1 MNKEI
6 DKALQA
12 DWKDGQIKL
21 SETKSMPQE
30 LLAELADESMTAIY
44 VADYETDELLYL
56 NKAAKEVLHVKDAI
70 QTGQKCYECLMHR
83 DTPCPFCHKSMF
95 CEETFRENV
104 IRFPFN
110 GRQYKINSKI
120 ITWGVRRVHVHYIT
134 DVTKIMDQE
143 KELRTLTDK
152 IPTGIGI
159 FYVYVDERVE
169 QHYLNDGYYQML
181 GIPEEKRLEYAGF
194 AVLNAVHPDDLEN
207 LRNKIRESMEKNIQL
222 NIEIRVRKNGN
233 QYIWVKLCGDIVER
247 TAQKCIYYCVYTD
260 IDELKEKQAEIAD
273 LLKESRASEMRFKSI
288 MEHVPGAMII
298 FEVRNQML
306 WLRYISDSCKS
317 ISGYT
322 AEETYARSSADPLAD
337 AHHDS
342 REFFQQHE
350 WEDIQKGTRLSYKY
364 QIVCKDGTYKWVSLN
379 LSPVEEEGKILY
391 FGVLRD
397 LDVEEKTYIS
407 KESYYNQMITLM
419 ENLDDENLIAKGRY
433 NLNQNKCL
441 YYKKKSEHALILPEN
456 ITFEDARERMVDT
469 ASVEEQG
476 QLIHEM
482 LNRSG
487 LMKAYTEGNT
497 EGTIEY
503 KRNQKNG
510 GYLWSSMKY
519 NLCIDPDSNDVIF
532 FVYTYDITQRVL
544 ENNMLNVLGSTEYE
558 ILGSIDIKTRY
569 YETHGLG
576 ASFEIPKEHA
586 AFRENVYFAYYQAI
600 GKS

>member
-30 LLAELADESMTAIY
+30 LLAELADESMTAIC

-70 QTGQKCYECLMHR
+70 QTGQKCYEYLMHR

-260 IDELKEKQAEIAD
+260 IDELKEKQAKIAD

-337 AHHDS
+337 AS
-342 REFFQQHE
+342 MQYA
-350 WEDIQKGTRLSYKY
+350 G
-364 QIVCKDGTYKWVSLN
+364 
-379 LSPVEEEGKILY
+379 
-391 FGVLRD
+391 
-397 LDVEEKTYIS
+397 
-407 KESYYNQMITLM
+407 
-419 ENLDDENLIAKGRY
+419 
-433 NLNQNKCL
+433 
-441 YYKKKSEHALILPEN
+441 
-456 ITFEDARERMVDT
+456 
-469 ASVEEQG
+469 
-476 QLIHEM
+476 
-482 LNRSG
+482 SG
-487 LMKAYTEGNT
+487 LGLSIVHSLVQMMG
-497 EGTIEY
+497 GTIEVESEPGSGTTFTIY
-503 KRNQKNG
+503 LDFETVYEEKVSELRERKKQSNYDMMSRLLGINILLAEDHPLNAEIATKLLENVGCTVTWAKNGQECVKIFGKSELGEYDIILMDIRMPVMDGLEAAKAIRTLKRNDAKVIPILAMTANAYDDDMKKSRAAGMNGHLSKPIVPAVLYEAIANAVRNGYKN
-510 GYLWSSMKY
+510 K
-519 NLCIDPDSNDVIF
+519 
-532 FVYTYDITQRVL
+532 
-544 ENNMLNVLGSTEYE
+544 
-558 ILGSIDIKTRY
+558 
-569 YETHGLG
+569 
-576 ASFEIPKEHA
+576 
-586 AFRENVYFAYYQAI
+586 
-600 GKS
+600 